1 VEIIIA
7 AGLGALATI
16 IVALIGLYGA
26 RKAGIGTTQDRL
38 IVNLQGLVQSQEKRI
53 GVLVSEA
60 TDRDRRIDTLEQ
72 QVAGL
77 KDLTISQALTIKKLS
92 AGRRRDTHVGG

>member
-1 VEIIIA
+1 MEIIIA

-16 IVALIGLYGA
+16 VVALIGLFGA

-53 GVLVSEA
+53 TVLVSEA
-60 TDRDRRIDTLEQ
+60 TDRDRRMDSLEQ
-72 QVAGL
+72 EVANL
-77 KDLTISQALTIKKLS
+77 RDLTITQALTIKKLS
-92 AGRRRDTHVGG
+92 ASRRRAGG

>member
-1 VEIIIA
+1 MEIIIA

-38 IVNLQGLVQSQEKRI
+38 ITTLQGLVQSQEKRI
-53 GVLVSEA
+53 SVLVSEA

-72 QVAGL
+72 QVASL
-77 KDLTISQALTIKKLS
+77 KELTINQALTIKKLS
-92 AGRRRDTHVGG
+92 AGRRRVRNEGD